1 MKVIDALRINSG
13 RLNGAIDAVAAI
25 NRQADGSC
33 CRVALTDAD
42 CEGRRLVL
50 RWLEDAGL
58 DVSIDPIGNIFAT
71 RGGSDDAAPVM
82 TGSHLDT
89 VATGGRFDGALG
101 VIGGL
106 EVLRTL
112 NDADIVTR
120 RPITLAIFTN
130 EEGVRFQPDMMGS
143 LVFSG
148 QFDLQQAL
156 DARAAGGGPSLAEE
170 LQRTGFNGTAPI
182 GEPRPA
188 AYVEL
193 HIEQGPILHRT
204 GGVLGAVQSLQGISW
219 QEITINGI
227 SNHAG
232 TTPMSMRHDAAY
244 CASRIAVF
252 LRELTQRR
260 DGQLATVGRINLS
273 PNMIN
278 VIAREAKLTVDLRNT
293 SNDELRA
300 AEAELQQFLQDL
312 ERSERVTIASRR
324 LARTDPV
331 QFDQAI
337 VATIE
342 DTARRLGYP
351 ISRMT
356 SGAGHDAQMV
366 ARIAPAAMIFVP
378 SVEGISHNPREHTDP
393 AHLEIGANM
402 LLHTLVQLANA

>member
-1 MKVIDALRINSG
+1 MNATDGLRIDSE
-13 RLNGAIDAVAAI
+13 RLTGAIDAVAAI

-58 DVSIDPIGNIFAT
+58 DISIDRIGNIFAT
-71 RGGSDDAAPVM
+71 RRGSENTAPVM

-106 EVLRTL
+106 EVIRTL
-112 NDADIVTR
+112 DDAGVVTR
-120 RPITLAIFTN
+120 RPLTLAIFTN

-148 QFDLQQAL
+148 QLDLQEAL

-170 LQRTGFNGTAPI
+170 LERTGFNGSAAI
-182 GEPRPA
+182 GEPKPA

-204 GGVLGAVQSLQGISW
+204 GGILGAVQSLQGISW

-260 DGQLATVGRINLS
+260 VG
-273 PNMIN
+273 
-278 VIAREAKLTVDLRNT
+278 TT
-293 SNDELRA
+293 GHCRA
-300 AEAELQQFLQDL
+300 HQSVAEHDQRHRP
-312 ERSERVTIASRR
+312 RSEGDRR
-324 LARTDPV
+324 PSQHR
-331 QFDQAI
+331 
-337 VATIE
+337 
-342 DTARRLGYP
+342 
-351 ISRMT
+351 RMT
-356 SGAGHDAQMV
+356 NC
-366 ARIAPAAMIFVP
+366 ARPKP
-378 SVEGISHNPREHTDP
+378 SCNSFCASWSNRS
-393 AHLEIGANM
+393 A
-402 LLHTLVQLANA
+402 